1 MSDFKLGPVPQG
13 IQAGLATFLLEV
25 KKRID
30 VLGGVTNSQLMTR
43 QDLIDIGLITTA
55 GLKADDTSDRT
66 IFVLTPTTPYKVGDL
81 WVKTEALY
89 RCQVGRLTGVYNS
102 NDWVPYAEINTINS
116 GDGLAA
122 LDSSASS
129 KLDTIEENAQV
140 NPANLSAL
148 DALAAYDLSVVNAW
162 RKSGGTLIDADYIA
176 TNSIYLNRLVGL
188 NAGTVTFSGSSS
200 MTFVDGADLILQS
213 TSDTTSMIQFTR
225 SGYTYDIRSL
235 SSGTYLYIAGRTA
248 GSGIQIGDG
257 SYTRYIN
264 IRPTYSGDLISGS
277 LSGTHYGFEADNSG
291 GAAYVLAYTGSN
303 NGIHYTYTQDY
314 FRANPNGTA
323 TAPALGHASYPWGA
337 AYFAG
342 GVISGNIQV
351 GTTDTYSLGGG
362 TGNRF
367 SVIYAQTSAF
377 VYHNSAYGLYGGAAY
392 DSTIRVK
399 IKGGTSDDTAYLI
412 AGYDSG
418 NNGVFGVNND
428 GDVSGNYFLP
438 LVNNSGAVGT
448 GSWYFNYGKFYS
460 LYYVNGYDIDIVD
473 DLEELH
479 KHKQLSSFQKDKH
492 GQMQIDIL
500 DQPRFVTNF
509 NELPDELKEEYK
521 IEITHEE
528 IDAVIAGAV
537 KTKEI
542 IGGKKNPYT
551 GETLTEVTVDKEF
564 IAQRLGNNI
573 GKHLGWAM
581 GAIYQLDN
589 EYSEIIDDIYLQLID
604 INKKL
609 EILGA

>member
-200 MTFVDGADLILQS
+200 MTFVDSDLILQS
-213 TSDTTSMIQFTR
+213 SSDSISLLKFNTQGYTHNIKTSSNGQVLAICSATSSNYVTIGSLLYTTINLSSYATLISASASGFTSMI
-225 SGYTYDIRSL
+225 SVNNASI
-235 SSGTYLYIAGRTA
+235 YL
-248 GSGIQIGDG
+248 Q
-257 SYTRYIN
+257 
-264 IRPTYSGDLISGS
+264 
-277 LSGTHYGFEADNSG
+277 G
-291 GAAYVLAYTGSN
+291 GNAAYKVTLDSTGFVPAS
-303 NGIHYTYTQDY
+303 TMSL
-314 FRANPNGTA
+314 GT
-323 TAPALGHASYPWGA
+323 LSYPWGP

-399 IKGGTSDDTAYLI
+399 IKGGTSDNTAYSI
-412 AGYDSG
+412 ACYDSG
-418 NNGVFGVNND
+418 DSGVFGVNND